1 MSTMNIS
8 IPTPMKNWVKS
19 QINTGKYAGSS
30 DYIRDLIR
38 KDQTRQEKIE
48 AMQNA
53 INTGLESGIPQD
65 FDLESFKNRM
75 IKSLDVI

>member
-8 IPTPMKNWVKS
+8 IPTPMKDWVKT
-19 QINTGKYAGSS
+19 QIDTGKYAGSS

-38 KDQTRQEKIE
+38 RDQTRQEKVE

-53 INTGLESGIPQD
+53 INIGLESGIPQD
-65 FDLESFKNRM
+65 FDLESFKKRM
-75 IKSLDVI
+75 INSFNEA